1 MATTTTYTVTVAA
14 NVKDAITAANVSEL
28 ALSENAHIARTT
40 LRRRLSGQSPFTVS
54 ELQAIATRQP
64 RTRGMTEKLT
74 LTLREV
80 AELTGLSLAEVER
93 AVRAGELRAR
103 QVSSSTRLNR
113 RVLRADIDKWLDSL
127 PDAS

>member
-54 ELQAIATRQP
+54 ELQAIAAYLDLDIGQLVNP
-64 RTRGMTEKLT
+64 G
-74 LTLREV
+74 
-80 AELTGLSLAEVER
+80 R
-93 AVRAGELRAR
+93 AA
-103 QVSSSTRLNR
+103 
-113 RVLRADIDKWLDSL
+113 
-127 PDAS
+127 